1 MAAAAD
7 PVCRDV
13 EILTVRETT
22 SLLLPDGSDG
32 EARRAASIRERLTLQ
47 PLPGLADTVL
57 CDLKLYRAGPSS
69 GLSNLVGSAAPYWAH
84 AWAGGLALA
93 RYMVDR
99 PDVVAGRHVLDLGTG
114 GGLVAIAAALM
125 GAASVTGIDIDAW
138 AVSAARLNAEANG
151 VVANFLQGDVAEV
164 VLAGVDMILVGDLFY
179 DSDLARTVSIV
190 LASAVAR
197 GIPVLVGDPGR
208 KPLPRVH
215 LLDVVEYP
223 VADFGDPPGTASATG
238 RVYRWV

>member
-1 MAAAAD
+1 MI
-7 PVCRDV
+7 RD
-13 EILTVRETT
+13 
-22 SLLLPDGSDG
+22 
-32 EARRAASIRERLTLQ
+32 RLTLQ
-47 PLPGLADTVL
+47 VPSGLAGTSL

-84 AWAGGLALA
+84 PWAGGLALV
-93 RYMVDR
+93 RYIAER
-99 PDVVAGRHVLDLGTG
+99 PEAVVGRHVLDLGTG
-114 GGLVAIAAALM
+114 GGLVAIAAALT

-138 AVSAARLNAEANG
+138 AISAARLNADANG
-151 VVANFLQGDVAEV
+151 VEAQFLQGDVADV
-164 VLAGVDMILVGDLFY
+164 ALAGVEMILVGDLFY
-179 DSDLARTVSIV
+179 DKALAGRVSIV

-208 KPLPRVH
+208 KPLPRAR